1 MRKSSIKKE
10 IQELLS
16 KHNIDLNFQTP
27 QKQDVIDEF
36 LDRILLNDI
45 NFGSNDFQ
53 KTQTSDV
60 GVQTINDDTVVDRIE
75 STIKK

>member
-1 MRKSSIKKE
+1 MKKSSIKKE

-45 NFGSNDFQ
+45 NFGSNDF
-53 KTQTSDV
+53 
-60 GVQTINDDTVVDRIE
+60 
-75 STIKK
+75 